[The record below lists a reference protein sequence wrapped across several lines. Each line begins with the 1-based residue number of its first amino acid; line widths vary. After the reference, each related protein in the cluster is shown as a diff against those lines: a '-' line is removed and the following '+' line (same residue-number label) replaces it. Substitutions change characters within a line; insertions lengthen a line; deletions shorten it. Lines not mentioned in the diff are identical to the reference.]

1 MNLML
6 NLVVAL
12 QILAA
17 LVMIG
22 LVLIQ
27 HGKGADMGA
36 SFGSG
41 ASGSLFGATGS
52 ANFMSR
58 SPAWLDRSRNRRAAA
73 VSSTDRSSPRPL
85 PAGHSPALP
94 WFRARPARRRC
105 QHRSRRSP
113 RRRVRAPFRP
123 SDRRAP
129 LRGCT
134 GPHDVAALQRK
145 ARFRMILRLEF
156 QAV

>member
-1 MNLML
+1 MNLLL

-12 QILAA
+12 QILTA

-58 SPAWLDRSRNRRAAA
+58 STAVCAAIFFA
-73 VSSTDRSSPRPL
+73 CTL
-85 PAGHSPALP
+85 ALAY
-94 WFRARPARRRC
+94 FSNDRARPASGSVLDR
-105 QHRSRRSP
+105 P
-113 RRRVRAPFRP
+113 AVTAPAASVPLTGAAQVPAATNPPAAVAP
-123 SDRRAP
+123 SASAAAVPSAAP
-129 LRGCT
+129 
-134 GPHDVAALQRK
+134 P
-145 ARFRMILRLEF
+145 
-156 QAV
+156 QASGAGAIPTK

>member
-1 MNLML
+1 MNLIL

-12 QILAA
+12 QILTA

-52 ANFMSR
+52 ANFLSR
-58 SPAWLDRSRNRRAAA
+58 STAICATVFFATTLGMSM
-73 VSSTDRSSPRPL
+73 VSSGRGSVRADVNRLDAATPAPVVASAPANAASTAVLL
-85 PAGHSPALP
+85 PAS
-94 WFRARPARRRC
+94 
-105 QHRSRRSP
+105 
-113 RRRVRAPFRP
+113 AP
-123 SDRRAP
+123 S
-129 LRGCT
+129 
-134 GPHDVAALQRK
+134 
-145 ARFRMILRLEF
+145 
-156 QAV
+156 AVQGVPTR

>member
-1 MNLML
+1 MNLVW

-12 QILAA
+12 QIIAA

-58 SPAWLDRSRNRRAAA
+58 STAACAAVFFACTLALAYFSSDRSRPASGGSVLDQPTVSAPAASGPLTGAAQVPGANPASTASPASPASAAA
-73 VSSTDRSSPRPL
+73 VAPSA
-85 PAGHSPALP
+85 PAATASGAGAVPA
-94 WFRARPARRRC
+94 
-105 QHRSRRSP
+105 
-113 RRRVRAPFRP
+113 
-123 SDRRAP
+123 
-129 LRGCT
+129 
-134 GPHDVAALQRK
+134 K
-145 ARFRMILRLEF
+145 
-156 QAV
+156 

>member
-1 MNLML
+1 MNLLM

-12 QILAA
+12 QIIAA

-52 ANFMSR
+52 ANFLSR
-58 SPAWLDRSRNRRAAA
+58 STAVCAAIFFVCTLSLAYFSNDRSGAPTGSVLDRPAMAAPAASVAASGAALIPGTSGAPATSTPASAAA
-73 VSSTDRSSPRPL
+73 L
-85 PAGHSPALP
+85 PASGAGAIP
-94 WFRARPARRRC
+94 
-105 QHRSRRSP
+105 
-113 RRRVRAPFRP
+113 
-123 SDRRAP
+123 
-129 LRGCT
+129 T
-134 GPHDVAALQRK
+134 K
-145 ARFRMILRLEF
+145 
-156 QAV
+156 

>member
-1 MNLML
+1 MNIVT
-6 NLVVAL
+6 NLVIAL

-52 ANFMSR
+52 ANFLSR
-58 SPAWLDRSRNRRAAA
+58 STAVCAGVFFVCTLALAYAAVDRPRNTAAGSILDRPVASAPAGASGAASAAAQLPAATQIPAPASGTASAAA
-73 VSSTDRSSPRPL
+73 V
-85 PAGHSPALP
+85 
-94 WFRARPARRRC
+94 
-105 QHRSRRSP
+105 
-113 RRRVRAPFRP
+113 
-123 SDRRAP
+123 
-129 LRGCT
+129 
-134 GPHDVAALQRK
+134 RK
-145 ARFRMILRLEF
+145 AAASGASGAAAIP
-156 QAV
+156 QN

>member
-1 MNLML
+1 MNLLL

-12 QILAA
+12 QILTA

-58 SPAWLDRSRNRRAAA
+58 STAVCAA
-73 VSSTDRSSPRPL
+73 VFFASTLVLAFYAND
-85 PAGHSPALP
+85 
-94 WFRARPARRRC
+94 RARPASGSVLDR
-105 QHRSRRSP
+105 P
-113 RRRVRAPFRP
+113 AGMAPAA
-123 SDRRAP
+123 SAP
-129 LRGCT
+129 LT
-134 GPHDVAALQRK
+134 GAAQVPVAASA
-145 ARFRMILRLEF
+145 ARIAAPAASA
-156 QAV
+156 AVAVPAPHASGAGAIPTR

>member
-6 NLVVAL
+6 NLVVIV

-22 LVLIQ
+22 LVLVQ

-52 ANFMSR
+52 ANFLSR
-58 SPAWLDRSRNRRAAA
+58 STAVCAAVFFACTLLLAFLANDRSRAAPTGSVLDRPAISAPDAGASGATQIPGGAGIAPAPATASAPAAA
-73 VSSTDRSSPRPL
+73 GTSDA
-85 PAGHSPALP
+85 PASGA
-94 WFRARPARRRC
+94 AAI
-105 QHRSRRSP
+105 
-113 RRRVRAPFRP
+113 P
-123 SDRRAP
+123 S
-129 LRGCT
+129 
-134 GPHDVAALQRK
+134 K
-145 ARFRMILRLEF
+145 
-156 QAV
+156 